1 MERENA
7 EFLTALAFAGCGP
20 LAKELRRLSDL
31 ENFWT
36 VDFTPVVVA
45 PPELRA
51 DRSILRSDFPAI
63 LRSIFSRVFRSIL
76 SPVFRSV
83 LSPVF

>member
-7 EFLTALAFAGCGP
+7 EFLTALAFAAWGP
-20 LAKELRRLSDL
+20 FAKELRRLSDL

-36 VDFTPVVVA
+36 VDFTPVVLA
-45 PPELRA
+45 PPDLRG
-51 DRSILRSDFPAI
+51 DRSILRSVFPAL
-63 LRSIFSRVFRSIL
+63 LRSIFSWVFRSIL

>member
-1 MERENA
+1 MERENM
-7 EFLTALAFAGCGP
+7 EFLTALAFAACGP

-45 PPELRA
+45 PPDLRA
-51 DRSILRSDFPAI
+51 DRSILPSVFPAI
-63 LRSIFSRVFRSIL
+63 LRSIFSRVFRS
-76 SPVFRSV
+76 V